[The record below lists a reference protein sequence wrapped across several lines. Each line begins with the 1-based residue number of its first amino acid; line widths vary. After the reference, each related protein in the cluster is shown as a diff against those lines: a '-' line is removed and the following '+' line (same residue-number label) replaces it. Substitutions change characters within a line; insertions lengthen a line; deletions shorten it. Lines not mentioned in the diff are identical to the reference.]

1 MVYTTHLWYMSN
13 LGMVYHCFN
22 HIIWELPWYLKF
34 VMFSVGRPSAAQQLQ
49 ATSHARPHARSPS
62 VTPKM
67 HKTNQTGDIVSKCW
81 QVMGWWTSGYEVQKK
96 CGKWRGKS
104 ICFGHNLGFHVSTFP
119 PFQTEE
125 GNQCPLSPIV
135 SHSMHIHV
143 YKKTV
148 YAYSKI
154 YIHIQRFIYIYILYV
169 YIHVF
174 YVICEYVFTSLVHKS
189 HKFPLLVS
197 LGCRRAALNPPPA
210 YQAQGPGQG
219 GYQAGGAFETANL
232 IEN

>member
-1 MVYTTHLWYMSN
+1 MKPKKIAGNEVEN
-13 LGMVYHCFN
+13 
-22 HIIWELPWYLKF
+22 
-34 VMFSVGRPSAAQQLQ
+34 
-49 ATSHARPHARSPS
+49 PS
-62 VTPKM
+62 VLGT
-67 HKTNQTGDIVSKCW
+67 
-81 QVMGWWTSGYEVQKK
+81 TSDSMCQ
-96 CGKWRGKS
+96 
-104 ICFGHNLGFHVSTFP
+104 NFP

-143 YKKTV
+143 YKKQCIYIYI

-154 YIHIQRFIYIYILYV
+154 CIHV

-219 GYQAGGAFETANL
+219 GYQGGGAFETAKL